1 MRVTGITRN
10 FANCD
15 VTRLVI
21 TTLAGTQFVITEKDG
36 ALRITA
42 ARPMFVQWDDA
53 SDEVA
58 RRGQYPEGC
67 GERACEVRQLERQV
81 CPEK

>member
-36 ALRITA
+36 ALRVA
-42 ARPMFVQWDDA
+42 AVRPMFVQWD
-53 SDEVA
+53 
-58 RRGQYPEGC
+58 
-67 GERACEVRQLERQV
+67 GERACEIRQLEKPV
-81 CPEK
+81 CQGK